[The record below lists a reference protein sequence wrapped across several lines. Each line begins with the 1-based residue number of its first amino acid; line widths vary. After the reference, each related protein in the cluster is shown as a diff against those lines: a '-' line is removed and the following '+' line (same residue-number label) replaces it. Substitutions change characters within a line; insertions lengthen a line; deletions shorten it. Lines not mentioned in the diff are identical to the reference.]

1 MFDIGFSELVIIGV
15 VALLVLGPDKLPVAV
30 RTCGLW
36 VGRIRRSVGNIQREI
51 SEELRVDELRRT
63 AAMKKEELD
72 KELSE
77 MRRPFSGDEASAQ
90 SSDQP
95 APTATVDEA
104 GTGSGEKKSDTP

>member
-77 MRRPFSGDEASAQ
+77 MRRPFSAEEPSAKSSDPPEPAASADGVG
-90 SSDQP
+90 S
-95 APTATVDEA
+95 
-104 GTGSGEKKSDTP
+104 GTGEKKSDTP

>member
-1 MFDIGFSELVIIGV
+1 MFDIGFSELLIIGV

-63 AAMKKEELD
+63 AAIKKEELD

-77 MRRPFSGDEASAQ
+77 MRRPFSGAEASAQ
-90 SSDQP
+90 SPDQP
-95 APTATVDEA
+95 EPVSATEQP
-104 GTGSGEKKSDTP
+104 GSANGEKKSDTP